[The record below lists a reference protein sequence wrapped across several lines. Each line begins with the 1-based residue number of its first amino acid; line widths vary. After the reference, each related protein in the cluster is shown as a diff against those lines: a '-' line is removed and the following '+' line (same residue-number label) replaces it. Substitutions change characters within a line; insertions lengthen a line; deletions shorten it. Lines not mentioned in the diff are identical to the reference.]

1 MKTYA
6 KTGKAPEWANQK
18 QPPPSGRTSTPP
30 PPPNQ
35 STRRTSTPPPPN
47 QSAGR
52 TSTPPPPPNQSTRR
66 TSTPPP
72 PPNQSAGRTSTPPPP
87 NQSTRRTS
95 TPPPP
100 NQSTRRTS
108 TPPPPPNQ
116 SAGRGAP
123 FNPDPTA
130 RAGSPGNSQ
139 TGYST
144 RANRGQPNKTS
155 TSSSRTQQTSQKS
168 SRGPFSWEGKRGGMW
183 NNVPGYQGHFSVN
196 VPNPG
201 PTVRRL
207 ATAAGNVAQVAFT
220 GKDIFDRTKERVG
233 KDERLATAVPK
244 SAAEAG
250 AGLAG
255 GLKAAALASKV
266 LPKKPLI
273 NAVGSL
279 AAGIGGYYA
288 GAGAAEKII
297 KKFEQ
302 PAYTP
307 EVLKYLRPNKP

>member
-1 MKTYA
+1 MKTYNQFIKEAEEPQKAWQDWLNKNSSATAKGGRFYETDKLNAASREFMKTYA

-35 STRRTSTPPPPN
+35 SARRTST
-47 QSAGR
+47 
-52 TSTPPPPPNQSTRR
+52 
-66 TSTPPP
+66 
-72 PPNQSAGRTSTPPPP
+72 
-87 NQSTRRTS
+87 
-95 TPPPP
+95 
-100 NQSTRRTS
+100 
-108 TPPPPPNQ
+108 PPPPNQ

-144 RANRGQPNKTS
+144 WANRGQPKGTKSSSSQNTTS
-155 TSSSRTQQTSQKS
+155 TASSRTQQTSQNKKYTYTAPKQS
-168 SRGPFSWEGKRGGMW
+168 SGGSNFSWNKRGGMW
-183 NNVPGYQGHFSVN
+183 DNVPGYKGHFSVN
-196 VPNPG
+196 VPDKLVNS
-201 PTVRRL
+201 
-207 ATAAGNVAQVAFT
+207 AKNVAQVAFV
-220 GKDIFDRTKERVG
+220 GKDIFDRTKERSQSG
-233 KDERLATAVPK
+233 ERLATAVPK

-250 AGLAG
+250 AGLAA
-255 GLKAAALASKV
+255 GLKTAALASKV
-266 LPKKPLI
+266 LPKNPLY
-273 NAVGSL
+273 NFAGSL

>member
-1 MKTYA
+1 MKTYNQFIKEAEEPQKAWQDWLNKNSSATAKGGRFYETDKLNAASREFMKTYA

-18 QPPPSGRTSTPP
+18 QPPPSGRTSTP
-30 PPPNQ
+30 
-35 STRRTSTPPPPN
+35 
-47 QSAGR
+47 
-52 TSTPPPPPNQSTRR
+52 
-66 TSTPPP
+66 
-72 PPNQSAGRTSTPPPP
+72 
-87 NQSTRRTS
+87 
-95 TPPPP
+95 PPPP

-302 PAYTP
+302 PAYKMNP
-307 EVLKYLRPNKP
+307 SYVGP

>member
-1 MKTYA
+1 MKTYNQFIKEAEEPQKAWQDWLNKNSSATAKGGRFYETDKLNAASREFMKTYA

-18 QPPPSGRTSTPP
+18 QPPPSG
-30 PPPNQ
+30 
-35 STRRTSTPPPPN
+35 
-47 QSAGR
+47 
-52 TSTPPPPPNQSTRR
+52 
-66 TSTPPP
+66 
-72 PPNQSAGRTSTPPPP
+72 
-87 NQSTRRTS
+87 
-95 TPPPP
+95 
-100 NQSTRRTS
+100 RTS